1 MLEGQGKDLRAV
13 VGKMQGGKQHP
24 VLLQKSRAL
33 CLHEELDAGEK
44 SPGSCCPAHACSSAQ
59 GSMGIRI
66 SLPFFRISPSPARS
80 QGCHG
85 CPRTL
90 RLATG
95 TALSRTIPFPGEHV
109 WRARRDRACMESAH
123 RERAWSVHGECAWRA
138 CVERAREECARGE
151 STHGESARSER
162 GWSEHAQRACTERG
176 CTARAHLL
184 AALAGVQS
192 LPWQRG
198 IRELPPRRPQPSQLS
213 RGFPC
218 YTSGEAALTRSHAKG
233 TYAHTGVGGR
243 IELRTRPRTSCARH
257 SPSGRPPRAAG
268 EQTDTLARCDAA
280 LDAEEAMRDSA
291 RGPCSGG
298 SGCL

>member
-1 MLEGQGKDLRAV
+1 MRVRSHQEAAALPMPARQPRERWGFTSPFPFSAFLLPQRAPRV
-13 VGKMQGGKQHP
+13 VTDVP
-24 VLLQKSRAL
+24 ARCAWPRAQPY
-33 CLHEELDAGEK
+33 
-44 SPGSCCPAHACSSAQ
+44 PGPAHSPESTRGERAESERAWRERT
-59 GSMGIRI
+59 GSV
-66 SLPFFRISPSPARS
+66 
-80 QGCHG
+80 HG
-85 CPRTL
+85 
-90 RLATG
+90 
-95 TALSRTIPFPGEHV
+95 E
-109 WRARRDRACMESAH
+109 RACTESA
-123 RERAWSVHGECAWRA
+123 RGERAWSEHTQR
-138 CVERAREECARGE
+138 ER
-151 STHGESARSER
+151 TER
-162 GWSEHAQRACTERG
+162 GCTERG

-192 LPWQRG
+192 LPRRRG

-213 RGFPC
+213 GGFPC

-268 EQTDTLARCDAA
+268 EQTETQARCDAA

-291 RGPCSGG
+291 RGPRSGG

>member
-1 MLEGQGKDLRAV
+1 MRVRSHQEAA
-13 VGKMQGGKQHP
+13 
-24 VLLQKSRAL
+24 AL
-33 CLHEELDAGEK
+33 
-44 SPGSCCPAHACSSAQ
+44 PMPAHQPRERWGFTSPFPFSAFL
-59 GSMGIRI
+59 
-66 SLPFFRISPSPARS
+66 LPQRAPRVGTDVPARCAWPWA
-80 QGCHG
+80 QP
-85 CPRTL
+85 CPGPAHSPEKTR
-90 RLATG
+90 
-95 TALSRTIPFPGEHV
+95 GE
-109 WRARRDRACMESAH
+109 RAES
-123 RERAWSVHGECAWRA
+123 ERAWRKRTVSVHGACTESERASVHGERA
-138 CVERAREECARGE
+138 CTESARGEHAQSEHAWSVWVESTHGE
-151 STHGESARSER
+151 STHRESARSER

-192 LPWQRG
+192 LPRQRG

-213 RGFPC
+213 GGFPC

-243 IELRTRPRTSCARH
+243 IELRTRPRTSCARR

-268 EQTDTLARCDAA
+268 EQTETQARCGAA

-291 RGPCSGG
+291 RAPRSGG